1 VISIYGVW
9 RFIPFGVSMDFDI
22 WWGMWWCIFRFAVIC
37 SNFVLGRLCLFQYF
51 GGVYIIF

>member
-1 VISIYGVW
+1 MVYGVLFHLGCLW
-9 RFIPFGVSMDFDI
+9 TLTYGGVCGGF
-22 WWGMWWCIFRFAVIC
+22 IFRFAVIC